1 MAQQMIVALE
11 QIQPNPYQTRTSED
25 PEHVEKIARSIAANT
40 LLQIPLA
47 RQIEDGGG
55 CQLAFGHTRF
65 KAYRFLN
72 AQTTEWFVENEY
84 PVRDYRE
91 MPLNILDL
99 SNEEMYRHAVA
110 ENSDR
115 KDLDTIEEAAA
126 MKMAMQEFNY
136 TSKQVGELF
145 GKSESTVRGL
155 VRLLD
160 LPQEAQNKVR
170 TGELSQGTARQLLA
184 IAPLVKPESL
194 DQIAIGLASNPGR
207 PEYQVSWD
215 ISSALSKAKAVEMGK
230 ETAGDELWPLTWT
243 FGANMPTGKDALAGW
258 KGPKFIET
266 QIPGVGRPTKMPIG
280 EVFSMIATTIRDGKS
295 RDEIVGQRPEWA
307 EAVDYLKQI
316 SNPPACTDCSHTAKH
331 DGKTYC
337 GIKAC
342 FERKRALWLAQE
354 LEALSKQTG
363 IRIYDRDEDGGEQI
377 RVTREYVYWT
387 DSEDTDKAKAHNA
400 ANQARYD
407 SADPN
412 LRLGLVDEKYSRD
425 WLTERK
431 LIAVF
436 DVSAEARAKEAEKLA
451 KAAARVEEERNR
463 DANRETEQENSEQ
476 ARRFLNEVALDCFA
490 VAFAKLDNIG
500 LMMALAR
507 VNDGGADDLPRSKK
521 LQLLR
526 RHLAARVL
534 DHVLGW
540 QEKKQG
546 AVFVANGL
554 QGVATSWGVQLPED
568 WMETAARYAEAVA
581 VETDEDGEEGAD
593 DDSDEEYDE

>member
-1 MAQQMIVALE
+1 M
-11 QIQPNPYQTRTSED
+11 
-25 PEHVEKIARSIAANT
+25 
-40 LLQIPLA
+40 
-47 RQIEDGGG
+47 
-55 CQLAFGHTRF
+55 
-65 KAYRFLN
+65 N
-72 AQTTEWFVENEY
+72 AQPAEWFVENGY
-84 PVRDYRE
+84 PLRNYGE

-126 MKMAMQEFNY
+126 MKMAMQEFKY

-160 LPQEAQNKVR
+160 LPQEAQDKVR
-170 TGELSQGTARQLLA
+170 TGAISQGTARQLLA
-184 IAPLVKPESL
+184 IAPLVKKESL

-207 PEYQVSWD
+207 PEYQVTWD

-230 ETAGDELWPLTWT
+230 ETAGDELWPSSWT
-243 FGANMPTGKDALAGW
+243 FGVNMPTGKDALAGW

-307 EAVDYLKQI
+307 DAVDYLKQI

-363 IRIYDRDEDGGEQI
+363 IRIYDRDEDGSEQI
-377 RVTREYVYWT
+377 RIHREYVYQWNESA
-387 DSEDTDKAKAHNA
+387 DADEAKARNA

-407 SADPN
+407 SADPT
-412 LRLGLVDEKYSRD
+412 LRLGLVDEKYSPD
-425 WLTERK
+425 WLTKRK

-451 KAAARVEEERNR
+451 KAAARAEEERKR
-463 DANRETEQENSEQ
+463 DDNRENEQKNSDQ
-476 ARRFLNEVALDCFA
+476 ARQFLNEVALDCFA

-507 VNDGGADDLPRSKK
+507 VNDDGKDDLPRSKK

-534 DHVLGW
+534 DYVLSW
-540 QEKKQG
+540 QDKAQG
-546 AVFVANGL
+546 SVFVADHL
-554 QGVATSWGVQLPED
+554 QGVATTWGVKLPDD
-568 WMETAARYAEAVA
+568 WMETAARFAAEPVS
-581 VETDEDGEEGAD
+581 VETEEGAD
-593 DDSDEEYDE
+593 DDSDDEYDE